1 LSGQKLR
8 GRGIS
13 EWDARKERGS
23 RLALR
28 FLVWGIRA
36 IGYRRLRLLLAPIAV
51 YYWVFAT
58 SARRASQAYLAKI
71 ATLQGRC
78 ESPTLRETYRHIYS
92 FAEVILDRLSL
103 WSGSID
109 DFEIEIRGRDYL
121 EKVLESKRGA
131 FLVGAHIG
139 SFDVLRVVAREA
151 DIPVNVV
158 MYSENAERINDAF
171 ETLDPECNVRVINA
185 DPTSVKAGFEVR
197 TCIERGEFVAMAG
210 DRILP
215 GMRSRVAYANFLG
228 QRAGFPKSPFL
239 LPLVLRVPVILT
251 IAIRTGPRAYDVYF
265 EPLADEQALPSRH
278 REEIVQERVERF
290 AALLERH
297 CMKAPLQWF
306 NFYDFW
312 EEVTDDQ
319 R

>member
-1 LSGQKLR
+1 M
-8 GRGIS
+8 
-13 EWDARKERGS
+13 
-23 RLALR
+23 
-28 FLVWGIRA
+28 
-36 IGYRRLRLLLAPIAV
+36 LLAPIAI
-51 YYWVFAT
+51 YYWAFAS
-58 SARRASQAYLAKI
+58 SARRASQVYLAKI
-71 ATLQGRC
+71 AALQGRS
-78 ESPTLRETYRHIYS
+78 EPPRLRETYRHIYS

-109 DFEIEIRGRDYL
+109 DFEIEIRGREHL
-121 EKVLESKRGA
+121 EKIFESRSGA

-171 ETLDPECNVRVINA
+171 ETLDPECNVRIINS

-197 TCIERGEFVAMAG
+197 SCIERGEFVAMAG

-228 QRAGFPKSPFL
+228 RRAAFPKSPFL
-239 LPLVLRVPVILT
+239 LPLVLRIPVILT

-265 EPLADEQALPSRH
+265 EPIADERPLPSRS

-290 AALLERH
+290 AALLEHH
-297 CMKAPLQWF
+297 CMKSPLQWF

-312 EEVTDDQ
+312 AEVTDVQ